1 VSESR
6 HGSKAR
12 SQVCGDAEDDEREDE
27 HSDVPHRA
35 DVREQAGH
43 RGGRA
48 GAFRESVKGLR
59 GTEYKVARRK
69 RQESEADLYASQIRK
84 ASSTMTRDM
93 RACFLA
99 LRGLTSD
106 NSKRG
111 KGMTHWEGG

>member
-1 VSESR
+1 VSPDTA
-6 HGSKAR
+6 SKRAHR
-12 SQVCGDAEDDEREDE
+12 FAEMPRTT
-27 HSDVPHRA
+27 SVKMNTATCPI
-35 DVREQAGH
+35 VRMFENRRVIVVGVQ
-43 RGGRA
+43 
-48 GAFRESVKGLR
+48 AFRESVKGLR

-106 NSKRG
+106 NSNRG
-111 KGMTHWEGG
+111 KGVTHWEGG